1 MNVIFDSALDGR
13 VWPNRLGE
21 RKGTIGEIRVGQL
34 GLLGLLESH
43 LGLRGPEAPEGLR
56 VACLVPIVLGKKDA
70 FWERSAEVDPFGT
83 ARELLRL
90 HDFLVMS
97 GWQQQPLTP
106 RLVDLASLSK
116 NILPGMAQRLNLV
129 LTGLS
134 DLDSKW
140 IRISLLQPV
149 DQLPF
154 LWQRVFE
161 GLQKFGIHCAVCET
175 AVSRNTGNDAGAA
188 RADVFTPVGDGSL
201 QLVRQH
207 GVVQAA
213 EDIAAWLAVV
223 AAEEGLEDTVIIGG
237 DAVLDNAL
245 HRFGLPVTGAAE
257 ERGNSLTQLL
267 PLVLAMGWDPPD
279 PARILELLT
288 LPASPVPSGI
298 GRKLSKALN
307 KWPALGSELWQTTL
321 DEGVAAIE
329 DKERREKT
337 AERLQVLFS
346 TDVVGNAYPITKI
359 RQRVEL
365 LTSWLR
371 SRFPEDAVAYPA
383 LGQCQ
388 IFLSMLEVM
397 GLESVNEPLIKRL
410 VDVATSS
417 QAIPPAIP
425 AQAGLAAVPKAE
437 AVVGEAR
444 RIVWWNFTRDTVPPL
459 IEPLLSED
467 ERKSLSGAGVQLP
480 DSALLASSRAKRWR
494 RPLECVS
501 QQLIL
506 VCPKLDGAGEEIH
519 PHPLWDE
526 LLAASTD
533 RVKTLMSERVQQS
546 YSIPTVTPT
555 HLPIP
560 RPQVR
565 WHVTPGMVKPREVES
580 PSSLE
585 NFLGCPLKWTLQYKA
600 QINSGHLAILPDMV
614 PIKGSLAHA
623 LLEEVLLQ
631 ETFPSADDGAALA
644 GELFDR
650 KAPGLVATLF
660 QEGMEAERE
669 DIRNTVVMAT
679 RSLLQHLHAAGTSKI
694 TVEQHLEGT
703 FGSQKLQGWAD
714 IVLDEPFTVID
725 LKRSW
730 AKFYKKKMASGT
742 ALQIVIYG
750 WLLKE
755 ARGCFPALSY
765 FTLEDQTFLTSDAV
779 HFPNGEQVEVP
790 PSIDVW
796 QAFEETFNEAW
807 QVLNAGMISCPGNG
821 GDKVESRF
829 ADDRLILEPPCR
841 FCDYDVLCGR
851 RFA

>member
-1 MNVIFDSALDGR
+1 MKIFFDSALDGR
-13 VWPNRLGE
+13 IWSNWSDKQ
-21 RKGTIGEIRVGQL
+21 KGRIGELSVGQL
-34 GLLGLLESH
+34 GMLGYLETI
-43 LGLRGPEAPEGLR
+43 LGLRGPEISEGVR
-56 VACLVPIVLGKKDA
+56 VASLVPIVQEKKDS
-70 FWERSAEVDPFGT
+70 FWARSAEVDPFGV
-83 ARELLRL
+83 ARELLRFY
-90 HDFLVMS
+90 DFLIMS

-116 NILPGMAQRLNLV
+116 NVLPGVGQRLEAV
-129 LTGLS
+129 LSSLNGL
-134 DLDSKW
+134 DGDRLH
-140 IRISLLQPV
+140 ITLLQTV
-149 DQLPF
+149 DQLPL
-154 LWQRVFE
+154 LWQRVFK
-161 GLQKFGIHCAVCET
+161 GLQKVGVCCAVEDL
-175 AVSRNTGNDAGAA
+175 AVCRNTGNDVGAA
-188 RADVFTPVGDGSL
+188 RAGVFSPAIDGSL
-201 QLVRQH
+201 QLIRQH

-223 AAEEGLEDTVIIGG
+223 AAEEGLDDTLIIGG
-237 DAVLDNAL
+237 DVVLDNAL

-298 GRKLSKALN
+298 GRNLSKALN
-307 KWPALGSELWQTTL
+307 KWPALGSELWKEKL
-321 DEGVAAIE
+321 NEGLAAIE
-329 DKERREKT
+329 DKERRERT

-346 TDVVGNAYPITKI
+346 SDVVADTYPVTKI

-371 SRFPEDAVAYPA
+371 ARFPEDAVTYPA
-383 LGQCQ
+383 LGQCK

-397 GLESVNEPLIKRL
+397 RLESVNEPLLKRL
-410 VDVATSS
+410 VDEATSS
-417 QAIPPAIP
+417 LVTPPSIP

-437 AVVGEAR
+437 AIVGEAK
-444 RIVWWNFTRDTVPPL
+444 RIIWWNFSRDTVPPL
-459 IEPLLSED
+459 TEPLLSEE
-467 ERKSLSGAGVQLP
+467 ERKALSGVGVQLP
-480 DSALLASSRAKRWR
+480 DSAMLANSRAKRWR
-494 RPLECVS
+494 RPLDCAKH
-501 QQLIL
+501 QLML
-506 VCPKLDGAGEEIH
+506 VCPKLDGLGEEIH

-526 LLAASTD
+526 LLAASD
-533 RVKTLMSERVQQS
+533 DKAKSIMSERVQLS

-555 HLPIP
+555 LLPLP
-560 RPQVR
+560 QPQVR
-565 WHVTPGMVKPREVES
+565 WQVAPGMVKPREVES

-585 NFLGCPLKWTLQYKA
+585 NFLGCPLKWTLQYNA
-600 QINSGHLAILPDMV
+600 LIRSGHLATLPDMV
-614 PIKGSLAHA
+614 PTKGSLAHA

-631 ETFPSADDGAALA
+631 ETLPSADDGAALA

-714 IVLDEPFTVID
+714 IVLDDPFTVID
-725 LKRSW
+725 MKRSW

-755 ARGCFPALSY
+755 ARGFFPALSY
-765 FTLEDQTFLTSDAV
+765 YTLEDQTFLISDAV
-779 HFPNGEQVEVP
+779 HFPNGEEVEIP
-790 PSIDVW
+790 PSGDVW
-796 QAFEETFNEAW
+796 QAFEDTFNEAW
-807 QVLNAGMISCPGNG
+807 QVLNAGIVSCPGNG
-821 GDKVESRF
+821 DDKVESRLE
-829 ADDRLILEPPCR
+829 DDRLILEPPCK